1 MKKHRIIFMGTPDF
15 ALPCLEALA
24 ADPEYEVVLVM
35 SQPDR
40 QSGRGLRIQAPPV
53 KKLAESLG
61 LKMFQPESLLEA
73 EIQEEVLS
81 YRPDFI
87 ITAAYGLLLPQ
98 EIIQGAKIAAFNLH
112 ASLLPKYR
120 GSAPIQRAIFAGEKE
135 TGITSMFMIDELDGG
150 DILLQERIEIGEY
163 EDYGSVYARLKDLAA
178 RVMLQTIE
186 AFVQGKIRPQ
196 AQDENLVTYA
206 PHIERTDQEIDFN
219 SRAEELKNQIR
230 GLSPMPGA
238 IVHLE
243 GKLLK
248 IWQVRVI
255 DEKAKKGIPGEIIKT
270 DQDGLHVACAQ
281 GVLALEKVQ
290 PAGKRAMDYDVFLR
304 GNPIALGT
312 LLTNKL
318 KEN

>member
-1 MKKHRIIFMGTPDF
+1 
-15 ALPCLEALA
+15 
-24 ADPEYEVVLVM
+24 
-35 SQPDR
+35 
-40 QSGRGLRIQAPPV
+40 
-53 KKLAESLG
+53 
-61 LKMFQPESLLEA
+61 
-73 EIQEEVLS
+73 
-81 YRPDFI
+81 
-87 ITAAYGLLLPQ
+87 
-98 EIIQGAKIAAFNLH
+98 
-112 ASLLPKYR
+112 
-120 GSAPIQRAIFAGEKE
+120 
-135 TGITSMFMIDELDGG
+135 
-150 DILLQERIEIGEY
+150 
-163 EDYGSVYARLKDLAA
+163 
-178 RVMLQTIE
+178 MLQTLE
-186 AFVQGKIRPQ
+186 AFIQGKIRPQ
-196 AQDENLVTYA
+196 AQDEKMVTYA

-219 SRAEELKNQIR
+219 HRAEELKDQIR

-255 DEKAKKGIPGEIIKT
+255 DENAKKGIPGEIIKA

>member
-1 MKKHRIIFMGTPDF
+1 MGTPDF

-40 QSGRGLRIQAPPV
+40 QSGRGLRVQAPPV

-81 YRPDFI
+81 YQPDFI

-120 GSAPIQRAIFAGEKE
+120 GSAPIQRAIFAGEKK

-163 EDYGSVYARLKDLAA
+163 EDYGSVYARLKELAA
-178 RVMLQTIE
+178 RVMLQTME
-186 AFVQGKIRPQ
+186 AFIQGKIRPQ
-196 AQDENLVTYA
+196 AQDEKMVTYA

-219 SRAEELKNQIR
+219 HRAEELKDQIR

-255 DEKAKKGIPGEIIKT
+255 DENAKKGIPGEIIKA